1 MPNMDIEEKKEYL
14 NSVRNIVKGEWSSS
28 WKKEVSDI
36 WHQIAKY
43 ECIENFKY
51 LLKKHKFS

>member
-1 MPNMDIEEKKEYL
+1 M
-14 NSVRNIVKGEWSSS
+14 RNIVKGEWSSS

-43 ECIENFKY
+43 EYIIS
-51 LLKKHKFS
+51 H